1 MRLLLHSFK
10 PNIQSRLIPMI
21 GHLNCL
27 DYIEQKHFLV
37 TCCLDVISLDFLK
50 AVLCQKFD
58 VRASVLKSAC

>member
-37 TCCLDVISLDFLK
+37 TCCLDVISLDF
-50 AVLCQKFD
+50 F
-58 VRASVLKSAC
+58 KSHFVSEI